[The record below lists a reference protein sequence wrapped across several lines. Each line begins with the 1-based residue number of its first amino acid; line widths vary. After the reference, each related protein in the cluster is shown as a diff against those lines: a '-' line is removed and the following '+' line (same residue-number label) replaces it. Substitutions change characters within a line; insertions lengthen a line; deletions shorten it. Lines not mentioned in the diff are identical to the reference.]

1 MKTLLADLLPLAR
14 KDPSVTRRVCSNAVS
29 CIQIHYLS
37 ILINMPSKDRF
48 LLILSMS
55 SYSLST
61 SVKEEKFGYIHFEII
76 LTS

>member
-37 ILINMPSKDRF
+37 ILINIPSKDRF
-48 LLILSMS
+48 VNFINEFLFIKYFSERR
-55 SYSLST
+55 
-61 SVKEEKFGYIHFEII
+61 KIWIHT
-76 LTS
+76 L